1 MATNMTTTKN
11 NACLYGLRF
20 GCMNTTNDPNC
31 TRCADRLASAV
42 NQVLRPMAKTHA
54 DDIASYTTAR

>member
-1 MATNMTTTKN
+1 MATNVTTKN

-20 GCMNTTNDPNC
+20 GCVNTANDPNC
-31 TRCADRLASAV
+31 TRCADRIASSV

-54 DDIASYTTAR
+54 RDITSYTTAR